1 MSEKIASL
9 ELELK
14 SNSEGAVD
22 GLEKLADTLGKLKN
36 STKGLGLGSVA
47 KQLGKIRDATNVSS
61 TSVSNLEGLAKA
73 MQLLSGIKISASVGN
88 QLSKINE
95 ALSKLNVGD
104 GETKIQELVTA
115 LKPLETLG
123 KNSLGSTA
131 NALNKLPE
139 ALSKIDMREL
149 HGQIDALTRIMRP
162 LAVEMEKIANGF
174 KAFPSRIQKLITS
187 NEKLQTSNKKTSLS
201 FVNLLAKFTAT
212 FMALKKGVSTIMG
225 FIKQSSTYT
234 ENMNLFTVAMG
245 QYADGAKEYAERVDG
260 LMGIDPGEWARSQG
274 VFMTL
279 ATGFGVAGERAS
291 VMSQQLTQLGYDI
304 SSFYNISVEDAM
316 TKLQS
321 GLSGELEPLRRLG
334 YDLSQAKLEATA
346 LSLGIDKSVSS
357 MTQAEKAQLRYH
369 AILNQVTT
377 SHGDMARTIASPAN
391 QLRILKAQVEQAGR
405 AIGNVFIPVL
415 TKILPY
421 LSAFFQTIKS
431 IADLI
436 ASLVGYEPP
445 EFDTSGMEGLT
456 SGTEEVTEGL
466 DKATE
471 AAKKLKSYTMGFDEL
486 NVINPDSGDSDE
498 LSDALGDDGF
508 EFDLTTYDFLK
519 NLEDSPIAKITEKMK
534 EWLGITDEVDTWSE
548 LMDTRFG
555 SILETVGLIATGI
568 LGWKV
573 ATGLVSIVNSLLH
586 LSALGSITLGLTL
599 AFTGFIIE
607 FKGIED
613 AIKNGLDGFNF
624 GEILAG
630 GLLGVG
636 GSATLG
642 VGIGKFI
649 ATVFK
654 GSAVAKAITA
664 GGGAIST
671 GLIGAAIGG
680 IVAGIPMFVAG
691 VYDAIKNGLDLLSGL
706 LIPAGSTM
714 ASAGIG
720 AIIGML
726 GGPIGAGIG
735 ALIGLAIGLVTDLVI
750 LIVQNWESVST
761 FFTNLWTSISEMW
774 SPVAEWFNTNVITPV
789 VEFFKGL
796 WDKIVEI
803 WSPVSTWFNDNVITP
818 IANFFEGLTTRMGQ
832 FFEGCWIIIQAVWVI
847 VSGWF
852 SEHVVEPVKSLFKK
866 ACDRIKTYFSN
877 LWEGIKLLWSSPETW
892 FSEKVVEPV
901 KSLFKNGNERIKT
914 YFSNAWTDIKTAW
927 SPVTTWFS
935 EKIITPLKD
944 TFSPCC
950 KEIGGFFSTL
960 WSDIKTAW
968 LPVSTWFTDKVITPA
983 QTAFE
988 TCCKNIGG
996 FFTTLWGGI
1005 TIGLATAMNSVI
1017 EGIENTIN
1025 LISRG
1030 INKLI
1035 KGFNDVVSWAADII
1049 GEDWGSVTLIPEVT
1063 LQRITVPKYED
1074 GGFPEKGQ
1082 LFIANEG
1089 AGAEMVGSIGR
1100 RTAVANNDQ
1109 IVAGI
1114 ANGVAEANSEQNALL
1129 REQNQLL
1136 RALLN
1141 KDTNVTID
1149 GRKVTKQL
1157 DRAYRERGA
1166 TIITGG
1172 AY

>member
-14 SNSEGAVD
+14 SNSEGAVG
-22 GLEKLADTLGKLKN
+22 GLEKLADTLGKLKS
-36 STKGLGLGSVA
+36 STKSLGLGSVA
-47 KQLGKIRDATNVSS
+47 KQIGGIRDGVNGINS

-73 MQLLSGIKISASVGN
+73 MQLLSGIKISASLGN
-88 QLSKINE
+88 QITKINE

-104 GETKIQELVTA
+104 GGTKIQELVTA

-123 KNSLGSTA
+123 KNNLGSTV

-149 HGQIDALTRIMRP
+149 HGQIDGLTRIMRP

-245 QYADGAKEYAERVDG
+245 QYADGAKEYAERVGG

-279 ATGFGVAGERAS
+279 ATGFVVAGDRAS

-304 SSFYNISVEDAM
+304 SSFYNISVEDAI

-357 MTQAEKAQLRYH
+357 MTQAEKAELRYH

-405 AIGNVFIPVL
+405 AIGNIFIPVL
-415 TKILPY
+415 TKVLPY
-421 LSAFFQTIKS
+421 LSAFFQAVKS

-445 EFDTSGMEGLT
+445 EFDNTGMDGLVSGA
-456 SGTEEVTEGL
+456 EEVTEGL

-486 NVINPDSGDSDE
+486 NVIDPDSGDSDD
-498 LSDALGDDGF
+498 SGDALNGEGF

-519 NLEDSPIAKITEKMK
+519 NLEESPIAKITEKMK

-548 LMDTRFG
+548 LMGTRFG
-555 SILETVGLIATGI
+555 TILETVGAIAIGI
-568 LGWKV
+568 LAWK
-573 ATGLVSIVNSLLH
+573 ASAELVSIVNALTH
-586 LSALGSITLGLTL
+586 LSTRGTITLGLVL
-599 AFTGFIIE
+599 AITGFAME
-607 FKGIED
+607 SGGIKD
-613 AIKNGLDGFNF
+613 AVLTGLDGFNF

-630 GLLGVG
+630 ALLGVG
-636 GSATLG
+636 GSAVLG
-642 VGIGKFI
+642 AGIGKFI
-649 ATVFK
+649 ATAFE
-654 GSAVAKAITA
+654 GSVVAKAITA
-664 GGGAIST
+664 GGGTIST
-671 GLIGAAIGG
+671 GLIGAAVGG
-680 IVAGIPMFVAG
+680 LLAGIPMFVIG
-691 VYDAIKNGLDLLSGL
+691 VYDAFVNGLNTLSAL
-706 LIPAGSTM
+706 LIPIGSTI
-714 ASAGIG
+714 AGAGAGAIIG
-720 AIIGML
+720 AIIGAT
-726 GGPIGAGIG
+726 GGPIG
-735 ALIGLAIGLVTDLVI
+735 ALIGLAVGLVTDLVI
-750 LIVQNWESVST
+750 LLVQNWESVSK
-761 FFTNLWTSISEMW
+761 FFSNLWETVCKIW
-774 SPVAEWFNTNVITPV
+774 SPVGEWFNTKVITPV
-789 VEFFKGL
+789 VGFFKGL
-796 WDKIVEI
+796 WKSVSGFFSNLWADIVE
-803 WSPVSTWFNDNVITP
+803 TWNTSSHWFDEHVITP
-818 IANFFEGLTTRMGQ
+818 VANLFEGLTLRICQ
-832 FFEGCWIIIQAVWVI
+832 FFEGCWIIIRAVWLLASTWFTDNVTTPLKEAFNTCCEKIGEFFSGLWSDI
-847 VSGWF
+847 VSVWNTVSTWF
-852 SEHVVEPVKSLFKK
+852 SVTVVEPVKDFFRGLWTSVSGFFSSLWI
-866 ACDRIKTYFSN
+866 DVETVWTTVS
-877 LWEGIKLLWSSPETW
+877 TW
-892 FSEKVVEPV
+892 FSETVV
-901 KSLFKNGNERIKT
+901 
-914 YFSNAWTDIKTAW
+914 
-927 SPVTTWFS
+927 
-935 EKIITPLKD
+935 TPLQD
-944 TFSPCC
+944 
-950 KEIGGFFSTL
+950 
-960 WSDIKTAW
+960 
-968 LPVSTWFTDKVITPA
+968 
-983 QTAFE
+983 AFE
-988 TCCKNIGG
+988 TCCEKIGE
-996 FFTTLWGGI
+996 FFSNLWTGI
-1005 TIGLATAMNSVI
+1005 QIGVTTAMNAVI
-1017 EGIENTIN
+1017 GGIESTMNWI
-1025 LISRG
+1025 IRG
-1030 INKLI
+1030 INNLI
-1035 KGFNDVVSWAADII
+1035 EGFNEIVSWAADII
-1049 GEDWGSVTLIPEVT
+1049 GEDWGGVTLIPEVT
-1063 LQRITVPKYED
+1063 LQRITVPKYEN

-1114 ANGVAEANSEQNALL
+1114 TSGVAEANCEQNALL

-1136 RALLN
+1136 RALLD
-1141 KDTNVTID
+1141 KDTNITMD
-1149 GRKVTKQL
+1149 GRKVNNQL
-1157 DRAYRERGA
+1157 NRVRRESGVSV
-1166 TIITGG
+1166 ITGG